1 MKTFIIVFSL
11 MVYSIGFS
19 QDTIPTI
26 LKVPASI
33 ETYESNAEFPGGQ
46 KAMMKFLASEIKYP
60 QIAIKN
66 NISGR
71 VYLKFK
77 VEKDGTI
84 SDINIARGMANC
96 PECEQEAI
104 RVVKS
109 MPKWTPAVQNDQYVS
124 SYFLLPFNFQL
135 Q

>member
-1 MKTFIIVFSL
+1 MKTILIVFSII
-11 MVYSIGFS
+11 VSSVGFS

-33 ETYESNAEFPGGQ
+33 EIYDSIAEFPGGRNELVKFLGKEMIYPQ
-46 KAMMKFLASEIKYP
+46 KAIE
-60 QIAIKN
+60 N

-77 VEKDGTI
+77 VEKNGEIT
-84 SDINIARGMANC
+84 NIGVARGMSNC

-104 RVVKS
+104 RVVRL
-109 MPKWTPAVQNDQYVS
+109 MPKWNPAVQNGQFVS
-124 SYFLLPFNFQL
+124 SYYVLPINFQL